1 MTTTAKRPAAQPPAG
16 TPAGPP
22 PVRKQS
28 KVRQRLAGVLF
39 LAIPILLVWLS
50 IAIYNNTFTESVTV
64 VVETGTAGN
73 EMRPTADV
81 KMRGVIIGEVREVE
95 ANGEGARLTLA
106 LQPDEVDRIP
116 ADVAAQLLPTT
127 LFGERYVALVP
138 PGDSTAGE
146 RLAEGDVI
154 TEDRSSNAV
163 EVNETLDNMLPML
176 NALQPQRLS
185 AILTAMSQALDGRG
199 TDLGETIVR
208 LDQQLEEINPT
219 LPALNEDIS
228 RLVEV
233 TNLYADVDPDLLDA
247 LEDFTT
253 TSATVADLRDNLGT
267 LYASVTTVS
276 RDLDAFLTQN
286 QSNII
291 RLAET
296 SRPTMEL
303 IARYSPAFPCTF
315 RTLADFVPVMD
326 RALGAGTDEP
336 GVHINVQVVQ
346 PRGSYG
352 PGDTPGYGGGGGPQC
367 YGVPYGG
374 SGGNS
379 PASYTGGEGLG
390 LPNSAQENALVRE
403 LLAADGST
411 GTGDLPEWSSLLA
424 GPAFRGAEVELR

>member
-1 MTTTAKRPAAQPPAG
+1 MTTTAKRPAAQPPAR

-22 PVRKQS
+22 PARKQS

-106 LQPDEVDRIP
+106 LQPDEVGRIP

-138 PGDSTAGE
+138 PGDSAAGE

-253 TSATVADLRDNLGT
+253 TSATIADLRDNLGT

-286 QSNII
+286 QNNII

-374 SGGNS
+374 GGGNS

-390 LPNSAQENALVRE
+390 LPNSEQENALVRE